1 MHVIR
6 LKQLIQFDL
15 TGFCKTLVAIVWN
28 MDSCNIVTK
37 TVSDCVKAIA
47 ACLTSCIF
55 ASFGCWASLGKLGQG
70 DSAGVAEVF
79 PSWEQMGARLICV
92 STIRSPLGPPGT
104 CGPTNTNTNA
114 NTNTKTQLQMGMGA
128 FSCVA
133 TGHSHKEEL
142 TDKYRAWENWFL
154 DTTRRLFKE
163 IVFHSMTQKLIE
175 GLKSISLHLWIFS
188 IQWSLP

>member
-1 MHVIR
+1 MWQKLCQTVW
-6 LKQLIQFDL
+6 KQLQ
-15 TGFCKTLVAIVWN
+15 LVWLLAFLPLL
-28 MDSCNIVTK
+28 
-37 TVSDCVKAIA
+37 A
-47 ACLTSCIF
+47 AGQ
-55 ASFGCWASLGKLGQG
+55 AWASLGKETQQ
-70 DSAGVAEVF
+70 EWQRF
-79 PSWEQMGARLICV
+79 
-92 STIRSPLGPPGT
+92 SPLENKWARASFVSPPS
-104 CGPTNTNTNA
+104 A
-114 NTNTKTQLQMGMGA
+114 HRLVHRALVDQQMQIQMKIQTQIQILMGMGA
-128 FSCVA
+128 LSFVA

>member
-1 MHVIR
+1 MWQKLCQTVWR
-6 LKQLIQFDL
+6 QLQLVWLLAFLPLL
-15 TGFCKTLVAIVWN
+15 TVGQA
-28 MDSCNIVTK
+28 
-37 TVSDCVKAIA
+37 
-47 ACLTSCIF
+47 
-55 ASFGCWASLGKLGQG
+55 WASLGKVGQDWASLGKETQQ
-70 DSAGVAEVF
+70 EWQRF
-79 PSWEQMGARLICV
+79 
-92 STIRSPLGPPGT
+92 SPLENKWARASFVSPPS
-104 CGPTNTNTNA
+104 A
-114 NTNTKTQLQMGMGA
+114 HRLVHRALVDQQMKILTQTQILMGMGA
-128 FSCVA
+128 FSFVA